1 MEDPNCWQDLANAVI
16 LQAIEDYRRICGK
29 LRFRPWLA
37 GAARAKREL
46 EEFFLSRWFRTLT
59 TLDGQ
64 ELLSSL
70 RRETEGRMNNEDN
83 RKERGEA

>member
-29 LRFRPWLA
+29 LRFRPGLT

-46 EEFFLSRWFRTLT
+46 EAFFTSRWFRTLT

-70 RRETEGRMNNEDN
+70 RREMNGQRE
-83 RKERGEA
+83 E

>member
-16 LQAIEDYRRICGK
+16 LQAIEDYRLLCGK

-64 ELLSSL
+64 ELLASL
-70 RRETEGRMNNEDN
+70 RREMNGQRE
-83 RKERGEA
+83 E

>member
-1 MEDPNCWQDLANAVI
+1 MEDSNCWQDLANAVI

-29 LRFRPWLA
+29 LRFRPWLTE
-37 GAARAKREL
+37 AARAKQEL
-46 EEFFLSRWFRTLT
+46 EAFFLSRWFRTLT

-70 RRETEGRMNNEDN
+70 RREMNGQRDE
-83 RKERGEA
+83 

>member
-29 LRFRPWLA
+29 LRFRPGLA

-46 EEFFLSRWFRTLT
+46 EAFFLSRWFRTLT

-64 ELLSSL
+64 ELLASL
-70 RRETEGRMNNEDN
+70 RRETEGRRE
-83 RKERGEA
+83 E